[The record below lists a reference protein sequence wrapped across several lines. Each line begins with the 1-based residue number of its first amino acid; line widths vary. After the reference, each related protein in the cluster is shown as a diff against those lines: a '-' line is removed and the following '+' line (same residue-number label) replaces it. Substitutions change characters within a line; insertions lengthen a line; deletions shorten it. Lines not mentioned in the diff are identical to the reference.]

1 MKKLNKNSRIAEVAD
16 IANRMVYLF
25 EKETVIKDDE
35 VLKKV
40 FANISQSSAKL
51 IDAIKSDRILSDLKV
66 ADKVRDEAIRRLE
79 KMLKGYSVMPIESI
93 QKTGKKLY
101 GVFAKYGVGITRKSY
116 SEESAYIKALLIDF
130 SMEDIKADVE
140 SLTGLKEILTEIDT
154 VQKAFDKKRMDYEKL
169 ITGNTYKSQT
179 YTLKM
184 DIVSKINNIIV
195 PYLISSKNTN
205 PDAFTNFANVTD
217 KVISDI
223 NALVKS
229 RSKVKND
236 KVKNENKAEETT
248 T

>member
-1 MKKLNKNSRIAEVAD
+1 
-16 IANRMVYLF
+16 
-25 EKETVIKDDE
+25 
-35 VLKKV
+35 
-40 FANISQSSAKL
+40 
-51 IDAIKSDRILSDLKV
+51 
-66 ADKVRDEAIRRLE
+66 
-79 KMLKGYSVMPIESI
+79 MLKGYSVMPIESI

-236 KVKNENKAEETT
+236 KAKNENKIEETT

>member
-1 MKKLNKNSRIAEVAD
+1 
-16 IANRMVYLF
+16 
-25 EKETVIKDDE
+25 
-35 VLKKV
+35 
-40 FANISQSSAKL
+40 
-51 IDAIKSDRILSDLKV
+51 
-66 ADKVRDEAIRRLE
+66 
-79 KMLKGYSVMPIESI
+79 
-93 QKTGKKLY
+93 
-101 GVFAKYGVGITRKSY
+101 
-116 SEESAYIKALLIDF
+116 
-130 SMEDIKADVE
+130 
-140 SLTGLKEILTEIDT
+140 
-154 VQKAFDKKRMDYEKL
+154 MDYEKL

-236 KVKNENKAEETT
+236 KAKNENKIEETT

>member
-40 FANISQSSAKL
+40 FADISQSSAKL

-116 SEESAYIKALLIDF
+116 SEESAY
-130 SMEDIKADVE
+130 IKADVE

-236 KVKNENKAEETT
+236 KAKNENKIEETT

>member
-1 MKKLNKNSRIAEVAD
+1 
-16 IANRMVYLF
+16 
-25 EKETVIKDDE
+25 
-35 VLKKV
+35 
-40 FANISQSSAKL
+40 
-51 IDAIKSDRILSDLKV
+51 
-66 ADKVRDEAIRRLE
+66 
-79 KMLKGYSVMPIESI
+79 
-93 QKTGKKLY
+93 
-101 GVFAKYGVGITRKSY
+101 
-116 SEESAYIKALLIDF
+116 
-130 SMEDIKADVE
+130 
-140 SLTGLKEILTEIDT
+140 
-154 VQKAFDKKRMDYEKL
+154 MDYEKL

-236 KVKNENKAEETT
+236 KVKNENKTEETT